1 MGAYRYVKKTKDGKE
16 QKTTW
21 YCSFTYVD
29 VDGKKKKKTKR
40 DFKLERE
47 AKKWEEDFLKE
58 IDSKKRKLLNED
70 EQTSPN
76 GMTFAELVEHY
87 RADN

>member
-29 VDGKKKKKTKR
+29 TDGKKKMDR
-40 DFKLERE
+40 
-47 AKKWEEDFLKE
+47 
-58 IDSKKRKLLNED
+58 S
-70 EQTSPN
+70 Q
-76 GMTFAELVEHY
+76 
-87 RADN
+87 